1 MGQEQRVLERFA
13 CEYPAGTALFREGEL
28 GSEMYVI
35 RSGKVRISKR
45 MSGVEQTL
53 GLLLPGEFF
62 GEMALLCNRPRSAT
76 ATVVEAARL
85 LVIDAQTFETM
96 LRTNLEVA
104 VRMIRKLAQRLAVAD
119 WRIQTVLAPD
129 SHRKVACFFLGAIEG
144 QDRESGVLQVD
155 VEEIAAETGCDLVQV
170 NDALQRLA
178 GAGLVVSDGAGGF
191 LVRDRLALAEYL
203 EEAQ

>member
-13 CEYPAGTALFREGEL
+13 CDYPAGTALFHEGDP
-28 GSEMYVI
+28 GDKMYVI

-119 WRIQTVLAPD
+119 WRIQTLRAPD
-129 SHRKVACFFLGAIEG
+129 SHRKVACFFLGAVEG
-144 QDRESGVLQVD
+144 QDQETAVLKVD
-155 VEEIAAETGCDLVQV
+155 PQEIALETGCESAEVQ
-170 NDALQRLA
+170 DALERLA
-178 GAGLVVSDGAGGF
+178 SAGLVVPDGTGSF
-191 LVRDRLALAEYL
+191 RVRDRLALADYL
-203 EEAQ
+203 EETQ